1 MAEGL
6 TKHPILAYFTFV
18 LPAIL
23 LVLEIMVGANVF
35 VLALT
40 LLWFGVAF
48 GVLYLPLAGDNGS
61 KA

>member
-6 TKHPILAYFTFV
+6 SGHPILTYFIFV

-23 LVLEIMVGANVF
+23 LVLEIMLDANVF
-35 VLALT
+35 LISMTV
-40 LLWFGVAF
+40 LWFGVAF
-48 GVLYLPLAGDNGS
+48 GILYLPLAGDNGS